1 MHRYQPAQ
9 LAALISLISST
20 KGSVI
25 CSNVLLSNPS
35 LLTSLIAVYICR
47 ARTASW
53 YAKTSTCPPDLQV
66 LVGVLRLSAGHSRR
80 MCRLL
85 CSEWWHQVRF
95 LKDCLRVTCQQ
106 DLSPPQVNYKY
117 NLWLKLC
124 NQVTEWLW
132 NQVRPTLPARTRT
145 KATSEAKV
153 LNLSECD
160 VPVKH
165 LDVLSKGPKFCVEP
179 ALRPAELVSVSRSVA
194 RRVPEDSRTTCVA
207 ECTDVLLKHR
217 PRRVHDI
224 VMSSVVDFL
233 HSSGLTCVVSD
244 KEGFFVVLTRGL
256 FSEKGSVAIAK
267 NFREVSHNPSK
278 IKKQAVELLKS
289 LSLDKLVNKVKK
301 EMGDT
306 LDVFFTAKTHKP
318 DIPFRTIVSERN
330 TWLQIVSR
338 YLQKNL
344 ESLVVA
350 DPFQVASSDILVDF
364 LRNNDSGGLRAFS
377 LDIEDLYY
385 SLPQAPLLQS
395 VKECIG
401 NQEDEFE
408 FTSRSGVSVE
418 GFLEV
423 LRCYLEATLVTWN
436 GKVFAQKS
444 GVCIGS
450 CVAPILSTI
459 FLAKVDRAIQG
470 SLVDLAIKVFR
481 YVDDYL
487 VFVDRCVF
495 IRKMIDVMKVF
506 REQGHGLTFT
516 CEVPRNDALQY
527 LDLQLA
533 FSPDGLCWRYK
544 PRSQKGLLDYQSGH
558 SRLVKNG
565 IASSC
570 IRSAISKSCPH
581 LIRQSM
587 CEQAVKLRQAGY
599 PDAVIAAVSERL
611 LKTIRAG
618 GKLAATERCKG
629 SRPFSVIPYIHGV
642 SHRFKRVA
650 ARFGVNVVFS
660 AKSKLKDICPRLQ
673 HRENKKSG
681 KKGKCTMRHGIRFV
695 SCVKGVVY
703 ETPFSC
709 GHVYV
714 GQSGRCLNIRLR
726 EHHSSLKGTPTS
738 HLALHCRQCGCTPMF
753 DQTAVLF
760 RHREQLTRELVEAC
774 FIRKRGEKCVSHP
787 SVLLHDKEF
796 SFLMSTFS

>member
-1 MHRYQPAQ
+1 
-9 LAALISLISST
+9 
-20 KGSVI
+20 
-25 CSNVLLSNPS
+25 
-35 LLTSLIAVYICR
+35 
-47 ARTASW
+47 
-53 YAKTSTCPPDLQV
+53 
-66 LVGVLRLSAGHSRR
+66 

-95 LKDCLRVTCQQ
+95 LKDCLRLTCQQ

-267 NFREVSHNPSK
+267 NFREVSLNPSK

-344 ESLVVA
+344 ESLVVV

-401 NQEDEFE
+401 IQEDEFG
-408 FTSRSGVSVE
+408 FTSRSGV
-418 GFLEV
+418 
-423 LRCYLEATLVTWN
+423 RT
-436 GKVFAQKS
+436 
-444 GVCIGS
+444 
-450 CVAPILSTI
+450 
-459 FLAKVDRAIQG
+459 
-470 SLVDLAIKVFR
+470 
-481 YVDDYL
+481 
-487 VFVDRCVF
+487 
-495 IRKMIDVMKVF
+495 RK
-506 REQGHGLTFT
+506 GHG
-516 CEVPRNDALQY
+516 VA
-527 LDLQLA
+527 
-533 FSPDGLCWRYK
+533 
-544 PRSQKGLLDYQSGH
+544 H
-558 SRLVKNG
+558 SRRV
-565 IASSC
+565 
-570 IRSAISKSCPH
+570 
-581 LIRQSM
+581 
-587 CEQAVKLRQAGY
+587 AVVCYYATRGE
-599 PDAVIAAVSERL
+599 AADDTFSERHPIVL
-611 LKTIRAG
+611 PGCIIAPDREG
-618 GKLAATERCKG
+618 GMADG
-629 SRPFSVIPYIHGV
+629 
-642 SHRFKRVA
+642 
-650 ARFGVNVVFS
+650 
-660 AKSKLKDICPRLQ
+660 
-673 HRENKKSG
+673 
-681 KKGKCTMRHGIRFV
+681 
-695 SCVKGVVY
+695 
-703 ETPFSC
+703 
-709 GHVYV
+709 
-714 GQSGRCLNIRLR
+714 
-726 EHHSSLKGTPTS
+726 
-738 HLALHCRQCGCTPMF
+738 
-753 DQTAVLF
+753 
-760 RHREQLTRELVEAC
+760 
-774 FIRKRGEKCVSHP
+774 
-787 SVLLHDKEF
+787 
-796 SFLMSTFS
+796 